1 MQTKNMHTAVSQDIF
16 DTHKTLARPDNK
28 LNCGYKW
35 NFNNESTGDESDN
48 SQQNDSV
55 PALKKASAMI
65 NL

>member
-48 SQQNDSV
+48 SQ
-55 PALKKASAMI
+55 
-65 NL
+65 